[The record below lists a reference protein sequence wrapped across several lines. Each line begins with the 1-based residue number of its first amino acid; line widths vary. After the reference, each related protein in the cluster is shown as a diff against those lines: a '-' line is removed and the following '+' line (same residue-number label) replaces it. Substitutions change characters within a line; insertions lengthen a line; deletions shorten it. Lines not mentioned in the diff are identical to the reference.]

1 MKNENN
7 KQYEIVNFKL
17 NDLELNIYVS
27 IEDETV
33 WLSRRDISLLFQ
45 KDKTVISRHLKNV
58 LNEDETTRHSV
69 VSKNALTD
77 AKIALVRIE
86 GGRKVTRFI
95 NVYNLDVILAIGYRV
110 RSQNG
115 ILLKNFLEQ
124 YLREYYNKVDNPIII
139 YDNGDISLPVN
150 ISPSENTVWLSKDQ
164 LEILFNTTRQN
175 IEYHIENIY
184 SQEELI
190 ESSTCKDFL
199 QVQLEGD
206 RKVTRISKMYNL
218 DMIISLGYRINT
230 KNGITFRCW
239 ATKVLRQY
247 LLKGYVID
255 EKRTLVTNE
264 NYINLIHEVNDIKKD
279 VKDIKDKINTNSLD
293 HHIVYEGEYY
303 DGFSF
308 INKLI
313 CSAKHEVVVIDGY
326 ADDSIFDYFV
336 NSTPNIK
343 KSIIT
348 HKVNRISPEVLT
360 KFVKQYGNI
369 SIKEDKSF
377 HDRFLFIDNDVYII
391 GASLNSLGRSTS
403 VIKFLGFNPLKNTNN
418 QS

>member
-7 KQYEIVNFKL
+7 KQYEIVKFKL
-17 NDLELNIYVS
+17 NDLEMDIYVS

-33 WLSRRDISLLFQ
+33 WLTQKQMSQLYNISVSGINQ
-45 KDKTVISRHLKNV
+45 HLKNLFNAKKLDV
-58 LNEDETTRHSV
+58 SV
-69 VSKNALTD
+69 IKKCFITAID
-77 AKIALVRIE
+77 GKEYEAKI
-86 GGRKVTRFI
+86 
-95 NVYNLDVILAIGYRV
+95 YNLNVVLAVGYRV

-115 ILLKNFLEQ
+115 ILLKNFLEE
-124 YLREYYNKVDNPIII
+124 YLKEYYNKVDNPIII

-175 IEYHIENIY
+175 VEYHIENIY
-184 SQEELI
+184 SQGELI

-255 EKRTLVTNE
+255 DKRTLVTNE

-279 VKDIKDKINTNSLD
+279 VKDIKDKINTDSLD

-313 CSAKHEVVVIDGY
+313 CSAKNEVVVIDGY

-343 KSIIT
+343 KTIIT
-348 HKVNRISPEVLT
+348 HKVNRISPEVLS

-377 HDRFLFIDNDVYII
+377 HDRFLFIDDDVYII

-403 VIKFLGFNPLKNTNN
+403 VIKFLGFNPLKNT
-418 QS
+418 

>member
-1 MKNENN
+1 MKSENN
-7 KQYEIVNFKL
+7 KQYEIVKFKL
-17 NDLELNIYVS
+17 NDSEMDIFIS
-27 IEDETV
+27 IEEETV
-33 WLSRRDISLLFQ
+33 WLTQDQISLLFKKSQ
-45 KDKTVISRHLKNV
+45 SAISRHISNIFLTKECERDTSMQFLHKSSDIDNV
-58 LNEDETTRHSV
+58 NHR
-69 VSKNALTD
+69 NP
-77 AKIALVRIE
+77 IY
-86 GGRKVTRFI
+86 
-95 NVYNLDVILAIGYRV
+95 YNLDVILAVGYRV

-115 ILLKNFLEQ
+115 ILLKNFLGQ

-190 ESSTCKDFL
+190 ENSTCKDFL

-279 VKDIKDKINTNSLD
+279 VIDIKDKINTNSLD

-313 CSAKHEVVVIDGY
+313 CSAKNEVVVIDGY

-343 KSIIT
+343 KTIIT
-348 HKVNRISPEVLT
+348 HKVNRISPEVLS

-403 VIKFLGFNPLKNTNN
+403 VIKFLGFNPLKNTIN

>member
-1 MKNENN
+1 MKNESD
-7 KQYEIVNFKL
+7 KQYEIVKFKL
-17 NDLELNIYVS
+17 NDLEMDIYVS

-33 WLSRRDISLLFQ
+33 WLTQ
-45 KDKTVISRHLKNV
+45 KQIAQLYGVTIMNVNHHLKNIF
-58 LNEDETTRHSV
+58 NEKEVNDSV
-69 VSKNALTD
+69 IKNYLIPADDGKKYKT
-77 AKIALVRIE
+77 KI
-86 GGRKVTRFI
+86 
-95 NVYNLDVILAIGYRV
+95 YNLNVVLTVGYRV

-279 VKDIKDKINTNSLD
+279 VKDIKDKINTKSLD

-326 ADDSIFDYFV
+326 ADDSIFTYFV

-343 KSIIT
+343 KTIIT
-348 HKVNRISPEVLT
+348 HKVNRISSEVLT

-377 HDRFLFIDNDVYII
+377 HDQFLFIDNDVYII

-403 VIKFLGFNPLKNTNN
+403 VIKFLGFNPLKNLNN
-418 QS
+418 KSQFHCIFFPET

>member
-7 KQYEIVNFKL
+7 KQYEIVKFKL

-33 WLSRRDISLLFQ
+33 WLTQ
-45 KDKTVISRHLKNV
+45 KQIAQLYGVTIMNVNHHLKNIF
-58 LNEDETTRHSV
+58 NEKEVNDSV
-69 VSKNALTD
+69 IKNYLIAAEESSVTASD
-77 AKIALVRIE
+77 GKRYRTKI
-86 GGRKVTRFI
+86 
-95 NVYNLDVILAIGYRV
+95 YNLEAILTVGYRV

-115 ILLKNFLEQ
+115 ILLKSFLEE
-124 YLREYYNKVDNPIII
+124 YLREYYNKVDNSIII

-230 KNGITFRCW
+230 KNGITFRRW
-239 ATKVLRQY
+239 ATKVLKQY
-247 LLKGYVID
+247 LLKGYAID

-313 CSAKHEVVVIDGY
+313 CSAKNEVVVIDGY

-343 KSIIT
+343 KTIIT
-348 HKVNRISPEVLT
+348 HKVNRISPEVLN

-403 VIKFLGFNPLKNTNN
+403 VIKFLGFNPLKDKNI
-418 QS
+418 

>member
-1 MKNENN
+1 MKSSNDN
-7 KQYEIVNFKL
+7 KYEIVKFKL
-17 NDLELNIYVS
+17 NELEIDIFVS

-33 WLSRRDISLLFQ
+33 WLTQDQISLLFKKSQ
-45 KDKTVISRHLKNV
+45 SAISRHIRNIFLI
-58 LNEDETTRHSV
+58 NECERDTSMQFLHKS
-69 VSKNALTD
+69 SDIDNANHRNPTY
-77 AKIALVRIE
+77 
-86 GGRKVTRFI
+86 
-95 NVYNLDVILAIGYRV
+95 YNLDVILAIGYRIK
-110 RSQNG
+110 SQNSL
-115 ILLKNFLEQ
+115 LLKDFLKT
-124 YLREYYNKVDNPIII
+124 YIKEYYSKVDNPIII
-139 YDNGDISLPVN
+139 YDNGNISLPVN
-150 ISPSENTVWLSKDQ
+150 ISPKENTVWLSKDQ
-164 LEILFNTTRQN
+164 LEILFNSTRQN

-184 SQEELI
+184 SQEELE

-230 KNGITFRCW
+230 KNGITFRRW
-239 ATKVLRQY
+239 ATKVLREY
-247 LLKGYVID
+247 LLKGYAID

-279 VKDIKDKINTNSLD
+279 VKDIKDKININPLD

-343 KSIIT
+343 KTIIT
-348 HKVNRISPEVLT
+348 HKINRISSEVLT

-369 SIKEDKSF
+369 SIIEDKSF

-403 VIKFLGFNPLKNTNN
+403 VIKFLGFNPLKNPNN

>member
-7 KQYEIVNFKL
+7 KQYEIVKFKL
-17 NDLELNIYVS
+17 NDLEMDIFVS

-33 WLSRRDISLLFQ
+33 WLSQKQMSQLYGLSLDSISL
-45 KDKTVISRHLKNV
+45 HLKNM
-58 LNEDETTRHSV
+58 LHKKELDISV
-69 VSKNALTD
+69 VEESSLTASD
-77 AKIALVRIE
+77 GKRYRTKI
-86 GGRKVTRFI
+86 
-95 NVYNLDVILAIGYRV
+95 YNLDAILAVGYRV

-164 LEILFNTTRQN
+164 LEILFNSTRQN

-184 SQEELI
+184 SQGELI

-343 KSIIT
+343 KTIIT
-348 HKVNRISPEVLT
+348 HKVNRISSEVLT

-377 HDRFLFIDNDVYII
+377 HDRFLFIDDDVYII

-403 VIKFLGFNPLKNTNN
+403 VIKFLGFNPLKNPND

>member
-1 MKNENN
+1 MKDENN
-7 KQYEIVNFKL
+7 KRYEIVKFKL
-17 NDLELNIYVS
+17 NDLEMDIFVS
-27 IEDETV
+27 IEEETV
-33 WLSRRDISLLFQ
+33 WLTQ
-45 KDKTVISRHLKNV
+45 KQIAQLYGVTIMNVNHHLKNIF
-58 LNEDETTRHSV
+58 NEKEVNDSV
-69 VSKNALTD
+69 IKNYLIAADDGKKYKT
-77 AKIALVRIE
+77 KI
-86 GGRKVTRFI
+86 
-95 NVYNLDVILAIGYRV
+95 YNLDAIFAVGYRV

-115 ILLKNFLEQ
+115 ILLKNFLDN
-124 YLREYYNKVDNPIII
+124 YLREYYKKVDNPIII
-139 YDNGDISLPVN
+139 YDNGNISLPVN

-184 SQEELI
+184 FQKELE

-218 DMIISLGYRINT
+218 DMTISLGYRINT
-230 KNGITFRCW
+230 KNGITFRRW
-239 ATKVLRQY
+239 ATKVLREY

-264 NYINLIHEVNDIKKD
+264 NYINLINDVNNLKKD
-279 VKDIKDKINTNSLD
+279 VKDIKDMIDAKSLD

-336 NSTPNIK
+336 NSKPNIK
-343 KSIIT
+343 KTIIT
-348 HKVNRISPEVLT
+348 HKVNRISPEVLS

-369 SIKEDKSF
+369 SIIEDKSF
-377 HDRFLFIDNDVYII
+377 HDRFLFIDDDVYII

-403 VIKFLGFNPLKNTNN
+403 VIKFLGFNPLKNPNN

>member
-7 KQYEIVNFKL
+7 KQYEIVKFKL
-17 NDLELNIYVS
+17 NDLEMDIFVS
-27 IEDETV
+27 IEDETA
-33 WLSRRDISLLFQ
+33 WLTQKQMSQLYGLSLDSISL
-45 KDKTVISRHLKNV
+45 HLKNMFHKKE
-58 LNEDETTRHSV
+58 LDISV
-69 VSKNALTD
+69 VEKSSLTASD
-77 AKIALVRIE
+77 GKRYRTKI
-86 GGRKVTRFI
+86 
-95 NVYNLDVILAIGYRV
+95 YNLDAILAVGYRV

-124 YLREYYNKVDNPIII
+124 YLKEYYNKVDNPIII

-175 IEYHIENIY
+175 VEYHIENIY
-184 SQEELI
+184 SQGELI

-264 NYINLIHEVNDIKKD
+264 NYINLIHEVNGIKKD

-336 NSTPNIK
+336 SSTPNIK
-343 KSIIT
+343 KTIIT

-377 HDRFLFIDNDVYII
+377 HDRFLFIDDDVYII

-403 VIKFLGFNPLKNTNN
+403 VIKFLGFNPLKNPNN

>member
-7 KQYEIVNFKL
+7 KQYEIVKFKL
-17 NDLELNIYVS
+17 NDLEMDIYVS

-33 WLSRRDISLLFQ
+33 WLTQ
-45 KDKTVISRHLKNV
+45 KQIAQLYGVTIMNVNHHLKNIF
-58 LNEDETTRHSV
+58 NEKEVNDSV
-69 VSKNALTD
+69 IKNYLIPADDGKKYKT
-77 AKIALVRIE
+77 KI
-86 GGRKVTRFI
+86 
-95 NVYNLDVILAIGYRV
+95 YNLNVVLTVGYRV

-175 IEYHIENIY
+175 VEYHIENIY
-184 SQEELI
+184 SQGELI

-279 VKDIKDKINTNSLD
+279 VKDIKDKINTKSLD

-343 KSIIT
+343 KTIIT
-348 HKVNRISPEVLT
+348 HKVNRISSEVLT

-377 HDRFLFIDNDVYII
+377 HDQFLFIDNDVYII

-403 VIKFLGFNPLKNTNN
+403 VIKFLGFNPLKNLNN
-418 QS
+418 KSQFHCIFFPET

>member
-7 KQYEIVNFKL
+7 KQYEIVKFKL
-17 NDLELNIYVS
+17 NDLEMDIYVS
-27 IEDETV
+27 IEDKTV
-33 WLSRRDISLLFQ
+33 WLTQKQMSQLYNISVSGINQ
-45 KDKTVISRHLKNV
+45 HLKN
-58 LNEDETTRHSV
+58 LFNTKKLDASV
-69 VSKNALTD
+69 IKKCFITAID
-77 AKIALVRIE
+77 GKEYEAKI
-86 GGRKVTRFI
+86 
-95 NVYNLDVILAIGYRV
+95 YNLNVVLAVGYRV

-115 ILLKNFLEQ
+115 ILLKNYLEQ

-279 VKDIKDKINTNSLD
+279 VKDIKDKISTNSLD

-326 ADDSIFDYFV
+326 ADDSIFDFFV

-343 KSIIT
+343 KTIIT
-348 HKVNRISPEVLT
+348 HKVNRISSEVLT

-403 VIKFLGFNPLKNTNN
+403 VIKFLGFNPLKNPNN
-418 QS
+418 KS

>member
-1 MKNENN
+1 MKNESD
-7 KQYEIVNFKL
+7 KQYEIVKFKL
-17 NDLELNIYVS
+17 NDLEMDIYVS
-27 IEDETV
+27 IEVETV
-33 WLSRRDISLLFQ
+33 WLTQ
-45 KDKTVISRHLKNV
+45 KQIAQLYGVTIMNVNHHLKNIF
-58 LNEDETTRHSV
+58 NEKEVNDSV
-69 VSKNALTD
+69 IKNYLIPADDGKKYKT
-77 AKIALVRIE
+77 KI
-86 GGRKVTRFI
+86 
-95 NVYNLDVILAIGYRV
+95 YNLNVVLTVGYRV

-175 IEYHIENIY
+175 VEYHIENIY
-184 SQEELI
+184 SQGELI

-255 EKRTLVTNE
+255 KKRTLVTNE
-264 NYINLIHEVNDIKKD
+264 NYINLIHDVNNLKKD
-279 VKDIKDKINTNSLD
+279 VKDIRDIIDTKSLD

-343 KSIIT
+343 KTIIT
-348 HKVNRISPEVLT
+348 HKVNRISSEVLS

-377 HDRFLFIDNDVYII
+377 HDRFLFIDNEVYII

>member
-7 KQYEIVNFKL
+7 KQYEIVKFKL

-33 WLSRRDISLLFQ
+33 WLTQ
-45 KDKTVISRHLKNV
+45 KQIAQLYGVTIMNVNHHLKNIF
-58 LNEDETTRHSV
+58 NEKEVNDSV
-69 VSKNALTD
+69 IKNYLIAAEESSVTASD
-77 AKIALVRIE
+77 GKRYRTKI
-86 GGRKVTRFI
+86 
-95 NVYNLDVILAIGYRV
+95 YNLEAILTVGYRV

-115 ILLKNFLEQ
+115 ILLKSFLEE
-124 YLREYYNKVDNPIII
+124 YLREYYNKVDNSIII

-150 ISPSENTVWLSKDQ
+150 ISPSENTVWLNKDQ

-230 KNGITFRCW
+230 KNGITFRRW
-239 ATKVLRQY
+239 ATKVLREY

-264 NYINLIHEVNDIKKD
+264 NYINLIHDVNNLKKD
-279 VKDIKDKINTNSLD
+279 VKDIKDIIDTKSLD

-313 CSAKHEVVVIDGY
+313 CSAKNEVVVIDGY

-343 KSIIT
+343 KTIIT
-348 HKVNRISPEVLT
+348 HKVNRISSEVLT

-369 SIKEDKSF
+369 SIVEDKSF

-403 VIKFLGFNPLKNTNN
+403 VIKFLGFNPLKDKNI
-418 QS
+418 

>member
-1 MKNENN
+1 M
-7 KQYEIVNFKL
+7 
-17 NDLELNIYVS
+17 
-27 IEDETV
+27 
-33 WLSRRDISLLFQ
+33 
-45 KDKTVISRHLKNV
+45 
-58 LNEDETTRHSV
+58 
-69 VSKNALTD
+69 
-77 AKIALVRIE
+77 
-86 GGRKVTRFI
+86 
-95 NVYNLDVILAIGYRV
+95 
-110 RSQNG
+110 
-115 ILLKNFLEQ
+115 LKNFLEE
-124 YLREYYNKVDNPIII
+124 YLKEYYNKVDNPIII

-326 ADDSIFDYFV
+326 ADDSIFDFFV

-343 KSIIT
+343 KTIIT
-348 HKVNRISPEVLT
+348 HKVNRISSEVLT

-403 VIKFLGFNPLKNTNN
+403 VIKFLGFNPLKNPNN
-418 QS
+418 KS

>member
-7 KQYEIVNFKL
+7 KQYEIVKLKL
-17 NDLELNIYVS
+17 NDLEMDIFVS
-27 IEDETV
+27 IEEETA
-33 WLSRRDISLLFQ
+33 WLTQKQMSQLYGLSLDSISL
-45 KDKTVISRHLKNV
+45 HLKNMFHKKE
-58 LNEDETTRHSV
+58 LDISV
-69 VSKNALTD
+69 VEESSLTASD
-77 AKIALVRIE
+77 GKRYRTKI
-86 GGRKVTRFI
+86 
-95 NVYNLDVILAIGYRV
+95 YNLDAILAVGYRV

-124 YLREYYNKVDNPIII
+124 YLKEYYNKVDNPIII

-175 IEYHIENIY
+175 VEYHIENIY

-313 CSAKHEVVVIDGY
+313 CSAKKEVVVIDGY

-336 NSTPNIK
+336 SSTPNIK
-343 KSIIT
+343 KTIIT
-348 HKVNRISPEVLT
+348 HKANRISPEVLG

-403 VIKFLGFNPLKNTNN
+403 VIKFLGFNPLKNPNN

>member
-7 KQYEIVNFKL
+7 KQYEIVKFKL
-17 NDLELNIYVS
+17 NDLEMDIYVS

-69 VSKNALTD
+69 VAKNALTD
-77 AKIALVRIE
+77 AKIAQV
-86 GGRKVTRFI
+86 GPDGKTYQVTC
-95 NVYNLDVILAIGYRV
+95 YSLDVVLAIGHRV

-124 YLREYYNKVDNPIII
+124 YLKEYYNKVDNSIII
-139 YDNGDISLPVN
+139 YDNGNVSLPVN

-175 IEYHIENIY
+175 VEYHIENIY

-313 CSAKHEVVVIDGY
+313 CSAKDEVVVIDGY

-343 KSIIT
+343 KTIIT
-348 HKVNRISPEVLT
+348 HKVNRISPEVLG

-377 HDRFLFIDNDVYII
+377 HDRFLFIDDDVYII
-391 GASLNSLGRSTS
+391 GSSLNSLGRSTS
-403 VIKFLGFNPLKNTNN
+403 VIKFLGFNPLKDKNI
-418 QS
+418 

>member
-1 MKNENN
+1 MNNEND
-7 KQYEIVNFKL
+7 KQYEIVKFKL
-17 NDLELNIYVS
+17 NDLEMDIFIS
-27 IEDETV
+27 IEEETA
-33 WLSRRDISLLFQ
+33 WLSLEDISLLY
-45 KDKTVISRHLKNV
+45 KRDRSVMGKHIKHILSNKTLS
-58 LNEDETTRHSV
+58 DSV
-69 VSKNALTD
+69 WAKNAPTV
-77 AKIALVRIE
+77 AKIARTGPDGKIYQVAC
-86 GGRKVTRFI
+86 
-95 NVYNLDVILAIGYRV
+95 YSLDVVLAIGYRV

-115 ILLKNFLEQ
+115 LLLKNFLEQ

-150 ISPSENTVWLSKDQ
+150 ISPSENTVWLNKDQ

-264 NYINLIHEVNDIKKD
+264 NYINLIHDVNNLKKD
-279 VKDIKDKINTNSLD
+279 VKDINDKISTNPLD

-313 CSAKHEVVVIDGY
+313 CSAKKEVVVIDGY

-343 KSIIT
+343 KTIIT
-348 HKVNRISPEVLT
+348 HKANRISPEVLT

-403 VIKFLGFNPLKNTNN
+403 VIKFLGFNPLKDKNI
-418 QS
+418 